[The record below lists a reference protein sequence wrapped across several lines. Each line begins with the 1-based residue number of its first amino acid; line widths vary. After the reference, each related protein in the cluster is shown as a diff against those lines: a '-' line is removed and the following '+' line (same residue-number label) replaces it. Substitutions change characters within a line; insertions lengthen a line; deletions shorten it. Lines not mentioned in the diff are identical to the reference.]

1 MKPIV
6 IYPTNKDNKISLT
19 KQEFEDYL
27 KQAYDSGYADGYSAG
42 CATVNQWWNTPVT
55 VPTTTPIV
63 TWEKTSTPY
72 DPYKITCDAHNDL

>member
-6 IYPTNKDNKISLT
+6 IYPTNKDDKIHLT

-42 CATVNQWWNTPVT
+42 RATVNQWWNTPIT

>member
-6 IYPTNKDNKISLT
+6 IYPTNKDDKIHLT

-27 KQAYDSGYADGYSAG
+27 KQAYDSGYADGYNTG
-42 CATVNQWWNTPVT
+42 RTTVNQWWTTPVT
-55 VPTTTPIV
+55 VPTTNPTI
-63 TWEKTSTPY
+63 TWETPGKF